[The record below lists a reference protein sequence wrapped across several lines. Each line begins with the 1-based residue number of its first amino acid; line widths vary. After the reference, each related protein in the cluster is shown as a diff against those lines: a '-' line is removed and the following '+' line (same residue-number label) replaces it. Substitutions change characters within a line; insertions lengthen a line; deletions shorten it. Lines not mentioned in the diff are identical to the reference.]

1 MKPLQAP
8 KRLLAAISLL
18 LQANLF
24 IHSQSCTIT
33 TNKDTLLECG
43 SKDTLRTKVNPFHE
57 VKNVYNGYLGLPSNV
72 DAIDSSFVYFASDT
86 KVYFS
91 IDLGKSWSAKSYTNL
106 NISKDFSLRWCTGA
120 KFISKNIIYLVVDD
134 FNSDSSYLVKSIDG
148 GVNWKRMFAYNFM
161 DHGFIKFVFYKDKLK
176 WLLMDNGCFIYDE
189 MSNSF
194 QFSEIVKGI
203 SNYDI
208 TFLQFNSPTEVF
220 AGIKD
225 KGLFKST
232 NGGINWTL
240 FEMGSEISFYHIF
253 SDGIGYKIKDRYL
266 YKTKDNGKSWYQKIS
281 GLDAGKFFLDTTD
294 RNKLILLR
302 LSRNLFVIYSTID
315 AFESYNWNY
324 FYDASKDYTDN
335 SKLIFSGRFILF
347 LKDSNNPD
355 VYYYD
360 TRLTYEWKD
369 PQGNIVGNEPELKI
383 QPLSSGNYTVKIT
396 APTGCVATDAV
407 RVNVNPLQLSV
418 PAAISLGCG
427 GKAALSV
434 SSNYMGS
441 GSVAYTWSPTTG
453 LDNPQSATPNASVS
467 VDTDYKVD
475 ALSTEGCTASSSVPV
490 KVVPVVA
497 NAGNDVDIVC
507 GDTLA
512 LMANHNLGVAENII
526 YQWKNM
532 AGDVLSN
539 KEVHTVNPATLTS
552 YIVSVDAGNNCKDI
566 DTIQVGITPLTAS
579 IITPTKLECGDS
591 IRLDMS
597 HNSNNNAGT
606 YLWLP
611 NAGLSD
617 RTAKRPLCS
626 FTATT
631 NVQLEFT
638 KPNGCKAMAE
648 KTLQVYPIYASVP
661 GKSISCGQTAYF
673 NPTIQYNGKY
683 PLTYKWEPAEAVS
696 NAGILNP
703 AVSAAQSTTFTFSL
717 SSSNGC
723 KTVIDDI
730 LLLVQQRDFGLSFS
744 QNQQVFTK
752 PPFEVLFLNTTPDKS
767 LYDFTW
773 YYGDGSSYAGT
784 NPPKYEYKQNGLYDV
799 ALHAIEKTTGC
810 ANQLV
815 KPEWILCDGGVVC
828 GHKAEITFS
837 CGNG

>member
-1 MKPLQAP
+1 MFYNENNNSFEYKGFP
-8 KRLLAAISLL
+8 
-18 LQANLF
+18 N
-24 IHSQSCTIT
+24 
-33 TNKDTLLECG
+33 NK
-43 SKDTLRTKVNPFHE
+43 
-57 VKNVYNGYLGLPSNV
+57 
-72 DAIDSSFVYFASDT
+72 SFY
-86 KVYFS
+86 
-91 IDLGKSWSAKSYTNL
+91 
-106 NISKDFSLRWCTGA
+106 DFS
-120 KFISKNIIYLVVDD
+120 
-134 FNSDSSYLVKSIDG
+134 
-148 GVNWKRMFAYNFM
+148 
-161 DHGFIKFVFYKDKLK
+161 
-176 WLLMDNGCFIYDE
+176 
-189 MSNSF
+189 
-194 QFSEIVKGI
+194 
-203 SNYDI
+203 
-208 TFLQFNSPTEVF
+208 FLQFNNDNDVIL
-220 AGIKD
+220 GIKGD
-225 KGLFKST
+225 GFFKSSDA
-232 NGGINWTL
+232 GLNWTIL
-240 FEMGSEISFYHIF
+240 QYSSSAYYYHVFDNGLGFKIV
-253 SDGIGYKIKDRYL
+253 DGYL
-266 YKTKDNGKSWYQKIS
+266 YKTKDNGKSWNQKIS
-281 GLDAGKFFLDTTD
+281 GLNSGDYYLDTND
-294 RNKLILLR
+294 RNKMVLLR
-302 LSRNLFVIYSTID
+302 LDGGLFVRYSTID
-315 AFESYNWNY
+315 AFESHDWNY
-324 FYDASKDYTDN
+324 FYSSSKIY
-335 SKLIFSGRFILF
+335 SGFLRFFFSGNLVLF
-347 LKDSNNPD
+347 FHQAESLNIF
-355 VYYYD
+355 YYD
-360 TRLTYEWKD
+360 TRHTFEWKD
-369 PQGNIVGNEPELKI
+369 PQGNVVGNEPELKI
-383 QPLSSGNYTVKIT
+383 QPLTSGNYTVKIT

-407 RVNVNPLQLSV
+407 RFSVNPLQLTV
-418 PAAISLGCG
+418 PSSISLGCG

-434 SSNYMGS
+434 SNNYKGS
-441 GSVAYTWSPTTG
+441 GSVAYTWSPTIG
-453 LDNPQSATPNASVS
+453 LDNPQSVTPNASVS

-475 ALSTEGCTASSSVPV
+475 ALSTEGCAASATVPV

-497 NAGNDVDIVC
+497 NAGNDVDVVC

-512 LMANHNLGVAENII
+512 LTAKHNLGVAENII
-526 YQWKNM
+526 YQWKNF

-539 KEVHTVNPATLTS
+539 KEVHTVNPATPTS

-566 DTIQVGITPLTAS
+566 DTIQVDITPLTAS
-579 IITPTKLECGDS
+579 IITPVKLECGDS

-597 HNSNNNAGT
+597 HNSNNNEGT

-631 NVQLEFT
+631 NLLLEYS
-638 KPNGCKAMAE
+638 KPNGCKATAE
-648 KTLQVYPIYASVP
+648 KSLQVHPIYASVP

-730 LLLVQQRDFGLSFS
+730 LLLVQQRDFGLPFS

-799 ALHAIEKTTGC
+799 ALHAIEKTSGC

-828 GHKAEITFS
+828 GHQADISFS
-837 CGNG
+837 CGNGNCKDTIYLMANIGEGLTYQWTENGFPILNAKSNNLKVTRNGEYQVLVTKESCVVQSDKFKASSINTGINEQEIEFNFYPNPVSELLYLEKSEDAPCRIQIYSLSGKLLYEDLWLERMKAVDMQAYHAGIYMIKIVGSFGVKVEKLVKR